1 MASSI
6 VLQNNRIS
14 KDINVLLFVAS
25 KALEY
30 KLQAEADAKVAKLP
44 EVTTIVRSKEMIKD
58 PKKGYNGLELR
69 VKQILEEKIFP
80 GYKFW
85 KVRPSWLL
93 NPQTKRNLELD
104 LYCEKLKLAVEIQG
118 PQHYE
123 KVNHYHASEQ
133 DFIDQKQR
141 DLVKSILCKKHG
153 IKLVYVDTRIDK
165 YDLETQIKQQFA

>member
-1 MASSI
+1 MN
-6 VLQNNRIS
+6 L
-14 KDINVLLFVAS
+14 LLFIAS
-25 KALEY
+25 KALEL
-30 KLQAEADAKVAKLP
+30 KLQAEAEAKVAKLP
-44 EVTTIVRSKEMIKD
+44 DVTIVRSKETFKD
-58 PKKGYNGLELR
+58 TKKGYNRVELR

-85 KVRPSWLL
+85 KVRPSWLV
-93 NPQTKRNLELD
+93 NPHTKRQLELD

-123 KVNHYHASEQ
+123 KVKHYHASEK
-133 DFIDQKQR
+133 DFKDQQQR

-165 YDLETQIKQQFA
+165 YDLETQIRQQFA